1 MTSINLLRVLDE
13 IEEVMGD
20 RTDVEVIDLD
30 KLTFLTQVRESKLDI
45 VVSLC
50 IFKVLEE
57 VLRLH
62 PHQVP
67 AGTGRQSPSAGMP
80 DSMWLHYIPPG
91 CKDHGTCML
100 VAHTVNVIYPL
111 ARTIFTP
118 CYGILSQI
126 SIYTVH
132 RLPVN
137 FDDPMIFD
145 PRKFVPGKPR

>member
-1 MTSINLLRVLDE
+1 
-13 IEEVMGD
+13 
-20 RTDVEVIDLD
+20 
-30 KLTFLTQVRESKLDI
+30 
-45 VVSLC
+45 
-50 IFKVLEE
+50 
-57 VLRLH
+57 
-62 PHQVP
+62 
-67 AGTGRQSPSAGMP
+67 
-80 DSMWLHYIPPG
+80 MWLHYIPPG
-91 CKDHGTCML
+91 ERSWYMLL

-111 ARTIFTP
+111 ARTIPP